1 MGESL
6 LDLLDARD
14 GIVCAVGAGGKK
26 TVLQHLVAQHPGRV
40 ALTATVFTTHFP
52 DDLGCESAIDAA
64 ERLAGR
70 VATLDAAAKVA
81 YACPSDKP
89 GRYAGVP
96 PALIERIHRERG
108 FDATYVKADG
118 ARMRWIKAPAD
129 DEPLLPDACTTIVA
143 VVSAR
148 AIGEPLD
155 SRVAHRIDRIAAIT
169 GLEEGRTIEP
179 GHVARLIVHPDGLA
193 RARGGRRF
201 VPLINMVDD
210 ERHAELARQVAA
222 IALDL
227 EPALERVVLAC
238 LKDRGNPLVTVVR
251 RHAAAV
257 TSPVAGPTIRE

>member
-1 MGESL
+1 MDESL

-26 TVLQHLVAQHPGRV
+26 TVLQHLLARHPGRA

-52 DDLGCESAIDAA
+52 EDLGCELAIDAA
-64 ERLAGR
+64 ERLPAG
-70 VATLDAAAKVA
+70 VAALDAAKVA

-96 PALIERIHRERG
+96 PTVIERIHRERG
-108 FDATYVKADG
+108 FDATFVKADG
-118 ARMRWIKAPAD
+118 ARMRWIKAPED
-129 DEPLLPDACTTIVA
+129 DEPMLPDACTTIIA

-155 SRVAHRIDRIAAIT
+155 SRVAHRIDRISALT
-169 GLEEGRTIEP
+169 GLAEGRRIEP
-179 GHVARLIVHPDGLA
+179 MHVARIIVHPDGLA
-193 RARGGRRF
+193 RARDGRRF

-210 ERHAELARQVAA
+210 DARAALAREVAE

-227 EPALERVVLAC
+227 EPSLERVVLAS

-251 RHAAAV
+251 RQAA
-257 TSPVAGPTIRE
+257 R

>member
-26 TVLQHLVAQHPGRV
+26 TVLQHLAARHPGRV

-52 DDLGCESAIDAA
+52 EELGFATAIDSAD
-64 ERLAGR
+64 RLPDR
-70 VATLDAAAKVA
+70 VAALDAMAKVA
-81 YACPSDKP
+81 FACPSDKP

-96 PALIERIHRERG
+96 PAVIERIHREQR
-108 FDATYVKADG
+108 FAATYVKADG
-118 ARMRWIKAPAD
+118 ARMRWIKAPAP
-129 DEPLLPDACTTIVA
+129 DEPALPDACTTIIA

-155 SRVAHRIDRIAAIT
+155 ARVAHRIERVSGIT
-169 GLEEGRTIEP
+169 GLAEQQAIEP
-179 GHVARLIVHPDGLA
+179 EHVARLIVHPDGLA
-193 RARGGRRF
+193 RDRAGRRF

-210 ERHAELARQVAA
+210 ERRAALAKQAAE

-227 EPALERVVLAC
+227 DPALERVVLAC
-238 LKDRGNPLVTVVR
+238 LTGRADPVVAVVR
-251 RHAAAV
+251 RRGAAV
-257 TSPVAGPTIRE
+257 TSPGAGPTIRP

>member
-1 MGESL
+1 MGDSL

-26 TVLQHLVAQHPGRV
+26 TVLQHLVARHPGRV

-52 DDLGCESAIDAA
+52 EDLGCEAAID
-64 ERLAGR
+64 EAGR
-70 VATLDAAAKVA
+70 LPERVAALDAAARVA

-96 PALIERIHRERG
+96 PAVIERIHHERG
-108 FDATYVKADG
+108 FNATYVKADG
-118 ARMRWIKAPAD
+118 ARMRWVKAPGD
-129 DEPLLPDACTTIVA
+129 DEPLLPGACTTIIA
-143 VVSAR
+143 VISAR

-155 SRVAHRIDRIAAIT
+155 ARVAHRIDRISAIT
-169 GLEEGRTIEP
+169 DLEEGRTIEP
-179 GHVARLIVHPDGLA
+179 EHVARLIVHPDGLA
-193 RARGGRRF
+193 RGRSGRRF

-210 ERHAELARQVAA
+210 GRRDALARQAA
-222 IALDL
+222 VIALEL

-238 LKDRGNPLVTVVR
+238 LKDRDNPLLGVVR

-257 TSPVAGPTIRE
+257 TSPGPGPTIRR

>member
-1 MGESL
+1 MDESL

-26 TVLQHLVAQHPGRV
+26 TVLQHLLARHPGRA

-52 DDLGCESAIDAA
+52 EDLGCEFAIDAA
-64 ERLAGR
+64 ERLPAG
-70 VATLDAAAKVA
+70 VAALDAAKVA

-96 PALIERIHRERG
+96 PAVIERIHRERG
-108 FDATYVKADG
+108 FDATFVKADG
-118 ARMRWIKAPAD
+118 ARMRWIKAPDA
-129 DEPLLPDACTTIVA
+129 DEPMLPDACATIIA

-155 SRVAHRIDRIAAIT
+155 SRVAHRIDRISALT
-169 GLEEGRTIEP
+169 GLAEGRRIEP

-193 RARGGRRF
+193 RARDGRRF

-210 ERHAELARQVAA
+210 ETRAALAREVAG

-227 EPALERVVLAC
+227 EPSLERVVLAS

-251 RHAAAV
+251 RQAA
-257 TSPVAGPTIRE
+257 R

>member
-26 TVLQHLVAQHPGRV
+26 TVLQHLVARHPGRA

-52 DDLGCESAIDAA
+52 EDLGCEVAVDEA
-64 ERLAGR
+64 ERLPMR

-96 PALIERIHRERG
+96 PAVIERIHRASG

-129 DEPLLPDACTTIVA
+129 DEPLLPGACTTIIA

-179 GHVARLIVHPDGLA
+179 EHVARVIVHPDGLA
-193 RARGGRRF
+193 RSRSGRRF

-210 ERHAELARQVAA
+210 ERHAALARQAA
-222 IALDL
+222 VIALDL

-238 LKDRGNPLVTVVR
+238 LKDRGNPLVSVVR

-257 TSPVAGPTIRE
+257 TSPGAGPTIRR